1 MIGTI
6 GRSSS
11 VPPPIAYALPPV
23 HPIETVV
30 LLLAAVAVITLASR
44 RIGIPYPILM
54 VVGGLALGFVPGLT
68 RVELEPETVLLLFLP
83 PVLFAAAYFTS
94 PRELWRNARPI
105 GLLAFGLVLTTTLAV
120 AVVVAW
126 LVPTIPFAAAVALGA
141 IVSPPDA
148 IAATAIAQRLGLPRR
163 LVTILE
169 GESLVNDATALV
181 TYRIAVAAALTGS
194 FSLGEAAV
202 TFAAVAV
209 GGVVIGLA
217 IGWFVTWLL
226 GTLDDPPV
234 EVLIT
239 LIAPFAA
246 YLPAELLHVS
256 GVLAAVTA
264 GLIVGWR
271 APRIM
276 SSETRILGAGAWQIL
291 IFAVNGLAFLLI
303 GLQLPRVMTEL
314 GERPLAELV
323 LLGTAVAATV
333 IVVRLLWVFPA
344 TYVPR
349 WVVPGLAERDPAPPA
364 KAVLVLGWAGMR
376 GAVSLAAALAL
387 SASPPFPERDL
398 LIFLTF
404 VTILATLVGQGLTL
418 PLLIRWAKVG
428 DDGSAE
434 HEELHAREA
443 ATTAALRRLDELV
456 TEIPGHA
463 PLIEQLRDRYRHRAE
478 HYVHGHGDE
487 NAPED
492 SEERD
497 HDAIRREV
505 LASERL
511 ALLALRDEGAVSDE
525 ALRRVE
531 RDLDLEEL
539 RRDV

>member
-1 MIGTI
+1 MQ
-6 GRSSS
+6 
-11 VPPPIAYALPPV
+11 
-23 HPIETVV
+23 PIETVV
-30 LLLAAVAVITLASR
+30 LLLTAVAVITLASR
-44 RIGIPYPILM
+44 RIGVPYPILM

-68 RVELEPETVLLLFLP
+68 RVELEPEIVLLLFLP

-120 AVVVAW
+120 ALVVSW
-126 LVPTIPFAAAVALGA
+126 LVPAIPFAAAVALGA

-148 IAATAIAQRLGLPRR
+148 IAATSVAQRLGIPRR
-163 LVTILE
+163 LVTIIE

-194 FSLGEAAV
+194 FSLGEAALEFV
-202 TFAAVAV
+202 VVAA
-209 GGVVIGLA
+209 GGVVIGIA

-226 GTLDDPPV
+226 GILDDPPV

-256 GVLAAVTA
+256 GVLAAVTG

-271 APRIM
+271 SPRVM

-303 GLQLPRVMTEL
+303 GLQLPQVMRDLGARPPVEL
-314 GERPLAELV
+314 A
-323 LLGTAVAATV
+323 LLGSAVAATV

-344 TYVPR
+344 AYIPR
-349 WVVPGLAERDPAPPA
+349 WVVPGLAERDPAPRA
-364 KAVLVLGWAGMR
+364 RAVLVLGWAGMR

-387 SASPPFPERDL
+387 STSPPFPERDL
-398 LIFLTF
+398 LIYLTF

-418 PLLIRWAKVG
+418 PLVIRWAG
-428 DDGSAE
+428 LSDDGAAE
-434 HEELHAREA
+434 HEELHARDI
-443 ATTAALRRLDELV
+443 ATAAALRRLDELV
-456 TEIPGHA
+456 DEIPGHV

-478 HYVHGHGDE
+478 HYVHAHGDE
-487 NAPED
+487 DAPED
-492 SEERD
+492 PEERD
-497 HDAIRREV
+497 HDAIRRAV
-505 LASERL
+505 LAAERGAML
-511 ALLALRDEGAVSDE
+511 ELLDQGEISDDV
-525 ALRRVE
+525 LRRVE